1 MVLETEAQRG
11 TLPSNWATSHPH
23 NVLVEE
29 ATRLDNHWIL
39 GKEERKADSE
49 VSMHQEGFLE
59 EVGPSPNTDPLSES
73 NANRQRRYHYYY

>member
-1 MVLETEAQRG
+1 MVLETEARRG
-11 TLPSNWATSHPH
+11 TLSPNWATSHPH

-29 ATRLDNHWIL
+29 ATGLDDHWIL
-39 GKEERKADSE
+39 GKEERKADFE

-73 NANRQRRYHYYY
+73 SVNRQHRYYYY